1 VRSVDQ
7 YVLERLV
14 TNGYKPLKANR
25 VLMQVISGR
34 HVNIVDLI
42 HWARNGEMEWVQIFR
57 TLKELSDYSYDHNK
71 IYGRDQIGKGEVLQY
86 LLRLISKVRS
96 L

>member
-1 VRSVDQ
+1 
-7 YVLERLV
+7 
-14 TNGYKPLKANR
+14 
-25 VLMQVISGR
+25 MQVISGR

-57 TLKELSDYSYDHNK
+57 TLKELSDYSYESNK
-71 IYGRDQIGKGEVLQY
+71 IYQRDQIGKGEVLQY
-86 LLRLISKVRS
+86 LLRHISKVRP